1 MSRSYKKTS
10 YCGDKKGK
18 DKKRCANH
26 KVRSYLKQ
34 HPEELLK
41 GRSFRKIFPTW
52 DICDYYWICSWEEYW
67 ASTIR
72 LWKRFDEPLGEPFP
86 DQKEEYRRWYKFYKM
101 K

>member
-34 HPEELLK
+34 HPEESLK

-52 DICDYYWICSWEEYW
+52 DIC
-67 ASTIR
+67 
-72 LWKRFDEPLGEPFP
+72 LF
-86 DQKEEYRRWYKFYKM
+86 
-101 K
+101 